1 MSETFSFD
9 TLFQYSRAVTPY
21 LDGRLKSAKQA
32 SDASEQGS
40 DVSTKQSNEVNDTPT
55 NQKQLTTSYFPE
67 VTYGI
72 PCSQAIKTLY
82 DSLAEASPEAKQAY
96 WLTRTWGLLCWQPLY
111 LSFISIYACHGLPK
125 IKDMSQDLREQFI
138 AGYQFNDEEVRV
150 DEQNALIQIAATEL
164 HLLFDFYREEIGEWA
179 RIRPGFTNHLFA
191 DAILGCIVQFQQ
203 FQPDIPNSYFLEQA
217 KIWFIATG
225 LPLSSLQ
232 GLTVNPETN
241 KLHLIRTSCCLV
253 YKCTGRKLCSDCP
266 KLPENKEMKI
276 ALKASWRKAL

>member
-9 TLFQYSRAVTPY
+9 TLFKYSQAVTPY
-21 LDGRLKSAKQA
+21 LEGRLKPTKVP
-32 SDASEQGS
+32 SD
-40 DVSTKQSNEVNDTPT
+40 STEYSVEVINSQSNE
-55 NQKQLTTSYFPE
+55 QLPLLDSLPSI
-67 VTYGI
+67 TYGV
-72 PCSQAIKTLY
+72 PCSSDIKVLY
-82 DSLAEASPEAKQAY
+82 DSIATVSPEAKQAY

-125 IKDMSQDLREQFI
+125 IKDMTQDLREQFI

-150 DEQNALIQIAATEL
+150 DERNELIQVATTEL

-191 DAILGCIVQFQQ
+191 DAILSCIVQFQQ
-203 FQPDIPNSYFLEQA
+203 FQPEIQNSYFLEQA
-217 KIWFIATG
+217 ETWILAAG
-225 LPLSSLQ
+225 LPQNSLQ

-241 KLHLIRTSCCLV
+241 KLHLVRTSCCLV

-266 KLPENKEMKI
+266 KLPENREMKV
-276 ALKASWRKAL
+276 ALKVT